1 MIHLSPILFIGLL
14 SVPLDNKT
22 DRALYLNNPTKMDQ
36 TIPALLQVF
45 KTTPALFPVKTIKEL
60 DQKIAGLENENIHI
74 VTKEIKEWVSKQSR
88 PIKEN
93 VTLFAQSFREIKNI
107 RKVEASEEEILANRF
122 RELRD
127 AVKNKLNPPQTSQTN
142 S

>member
-1 MIHLSPILFIGLL
+1 MMQLSPILLIRLF
-14 SVPLDNKT
+14 SVPLDNNT
-22 DRALYLNNPTKMDQ
+22 DRTLYLNYPTKMDQ

-45 KTTPALFPVKTIKEL
+45 KTTPAIFPAKTIKEL
-60 DQKIAGLENENIHI
+60 EQKIGGLENENIHI

-107 RKVEASEEEILANRF
+107 RKVEASEEEMLQNRF

-127 AVKNKLNPPQTSQTN
+127 AVKNKLNPPQTSPTN

>member
-1 MIHLSPILFIGLL
+1 
-14 SVPLDNKT
+14 
-22 DRALYLNNPTKMDQ
+22 MDQ

-45 KTTPALFPVKTIKEL
+45 KSTPALFPAKTINEL
-60 DQKIAGLENENIHI
+60 DRKIAGLENENIHI

-88 PIKEN
+88 PLKEN

-107 RKVEASEEEILANRF
+107 RKVEGSEEEILENRF

-142 S
+142 